1 MSAPLQ
7 IADQSRDGL
16 LRISDTNWDHNGTL
30 RVTVTELIG
39 SNCWTLPQDKLI
51 AKARRF
57 ARRALMY
64 PEKTTGSRLVRTWH
78 AEGSQ
83 HFTFA
88 VTRLPR

>member
-1 MSAPLQ
+1 MTPLQ
-7 IADQSRDGL
+7 IGDRSRDGL
-16 LRISDTNWDHNGTL
+16 LRISDTSWDSNGTL

-39 SNCWTLPQDKLI
+39 SGCWTLSEAQLI

-64 PEKTTGSRLVRTWH
+64 PETITGSPLVRTWH
-78 AEGSQ
+78 AQGSQ